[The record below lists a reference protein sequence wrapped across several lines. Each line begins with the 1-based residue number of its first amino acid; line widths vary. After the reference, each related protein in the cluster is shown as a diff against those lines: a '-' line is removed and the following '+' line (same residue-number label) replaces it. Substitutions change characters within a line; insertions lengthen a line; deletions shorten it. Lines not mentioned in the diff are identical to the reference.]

1 MTPDCIMFDFG
12 PGKMLLI
19 TAPENKEFDSWVLM
33 LPEWEREW
41 TSKGWKIDRKH
52 LIFLVNNLPEWFN
65 HPVWRND
72 RDDCLLKKAGYVAD

>member
-1 MTPDCIMFDFG
+1 MSAPDCIMLDSG

-19 TAPENKEFDSWVLM
+19 TAPDNHEFDKWVAT
-33 LPEWEREW
+33 LPEWEKEYVFE
-41 TSKGWKIDRKH
+41 GVKIDRKH

-72 RDDCLLKKAGYVAD
+72 RDDCRLMKAVRE